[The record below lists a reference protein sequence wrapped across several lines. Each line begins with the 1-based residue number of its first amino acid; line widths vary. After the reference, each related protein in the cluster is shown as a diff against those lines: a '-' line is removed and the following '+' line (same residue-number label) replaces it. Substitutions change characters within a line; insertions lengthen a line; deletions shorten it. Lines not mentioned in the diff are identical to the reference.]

1 MKEDKWIFPFMREN
15 TGRIMVIL
23 LLSILALG
31 TGAMLTFTSGF
42 LISRSAMP
50 IENILMVYIPIVG
63 VRAFGISRAV
73 FSYFERLAGHDAVLR
88 ILSKMR
94 IKLYRI
100 LEPQALFMKSRFKM
114 GDMLG
119 VLAEDIEQLQYIYL
133 RTIFPTI
140 ASFVLYII
148 VICSIG
154 ILDIPFAI
162 LMAVYL
168 ALLLILFPICSLFLM
183 RKNQREYKQRR
194 NGLYQKLT
202 DSVLGITDW
211 VISGR
216 SDSFI
221 SSYEQDEASAA
232 LVNSRLTRFSRWR
245 NFAQQTVSS
254 LVITSLLFWAAEQYA
269 QGHIPVTLIAAIVLV
284 ALPIL
289 DAFLVVSEAFERIPG
304 YQDSLNRLKGIESAD
319 EQRFSQKETA
329 LKEDSVHIKLEQVSF
344 AYTKAD
350 NPSVQDVNLDI
361 PQGKRIAVIGRSGAG
376 KSTLLKLI
384 QGAIAVQDG
393 KVLYNGKTAGVQTDS
408 SAIISVL
415 NQNPHLFDTTLR
427 NNLLLGSEDAGEKEL
442 NEAIKLA
449 QLDELVN
456 KLPEGLDTFMQET
469 GQRFSGGEKQRVAL
483 ARILLKDTP
492 VVILDEPNASLD
504 PRTEKELLQT
514 IFTALDGKTVIWITH
529 HLVGV
534 EKMDEILF
542 MEAGKIVMRGTHA
555 ELLKEKRYK
564 QLYELDHPDYLL
576 KKDEHD

>member
-1 MKEDKWIFPFMREN
+1 MKEDKWKFPFMREN
-15 TGRIMVIL
+15 AGRIIIIL
-23 LLSILALG
+23 LFAILALG

-73 FSYFERLAGHDAVLR
+73 FSYLERLAGHDAVLR

-100 LEPQALFMKSRFKM
+100 LEPQALFIKSRFKM

-140 ASFVLYII
+140 AAFVLYII

-162 LMAVYL
+162 LMAIYL
-168 ALLLILFPICSLFLM
+168 ALLLIVFPICSLFLM
-183 RKNQREYKQRR
+183 RKKQTDYKQRR
-194 NGLYQKLT
+194 NGLYQRLT

-216 SDSFI
+216 SGSFI
-221 SSYEQDEASAA
+221 SSYEEDEVSAA
-232 LVNSRLTRFSRWR
+232 QVNSRLTSFSRWR
-245 NFAQQTVSS
+245 NFAQQAVSA
-254 LVITSLLFWAAEQYA
+254 LVITSLLVWSAEQYA
-269 QGHIPVTLIAAIVLV
+269 QGHIPATLIAAIVLV

-289 DAFLVVSEAFERIPG
+289 DALLVVSEAFERIPG
-304 YQDSLNRLKGIESAD
+304 YQDSLNRLKKIENGAEQKISA
-319 EQRFSQKETA
+319 QETA
-329 LKEDSVHIKLEQVSF
+329 AKEDSVHIKLEQVSYS
-344 AYTKAD
+344 YTKAD
-350 NPSVQDVNLDI
+350 IPSVQNVSVDI

-384 QGAIAVQDG
+384 QGAIPAQVG
-393 KVLYNGKTAGVQTDS
+393 RVSYNGKTACIQMDS

-427 NNLLLGSEDAGEKEL
+427 NNVLLGSENAGDKEL
-442 NEAIKLA
+442 NEAINLA
-449 QLDELVN
+449 QLSDLVQ

-469 GQRFSGGEKQRVAL
+469 GQRFSGGERQRVAL

-514 IFTALDGKTVIWITH
+514 IFTALEGKSVIWITH

-534 EKMDEILF
+534 EHMDEILF
-542 MEAGKIVMRGTHA
+542 MEAGQIVMRGTHT
-555 ELLKEKRYK
+555 ELLKEGRYR
-564 QLYELDHPDYLL
+564 QLYELDHPDFLL
-576 KKDEHD
+576 KKDEA

>member
-15 TGRIMVIL
+15 AGRILIIL
-23 LLSILALG
+23 LLAILALG

-73 FSYFERLAGHDAVLR
+73 FSYLERLAGHDAVLR

-100 LEPQALFMKSRFKM
+100 LEPQALFIKSRFKM

-140 ASFVLYII
+140 AAFVLYII

-162 LMAVYL
+162 LMAIYL
-168 ALLLILFPICSLFLM
+168 ALLLIVFPICSLFLM
-183 RKNQREYKQRR
+183 RKKQTDYKQRR
-194 NGLYQKLT
+194 NGLYQRLT

-216 SDSFI
+216 SGSFI
-221 SSYEQDEASAA
+221 SSYEEDEVSAA
-232 LVNSRLTRFSRWR
+232 QVNSRLTSFSRWR
-245 NFAQQTVSS
+245 NFAQQAVSA
-254 LVITSLLFWAAEQYA
+254 LVITSLLVWSAEQYA
-269 QGHIPVTLIAAIVLV
+269 QGHIPATLIAAIVLV

-289 DAFLVVSEAFERIPG
+289 DALLVVSEAFERIPG
-304 YQDSLNRLKGIESAD
+304 YQDSLNRLKKIENGAEQKISA
-319 EQRFSQKETA
+319 QETA
-329 LKEDSVHIKLEQVSF
+329 AKEDSVHIKLEQVSYS
-344 AYTKAD
+344 YTKAD
-350 NPSVQDVNLDI
+350 IPSVQNVSVDI

-384 QGAIAVQDG
+384 QGAIPAQVG
-393 KVLYNGKTAGVQTDS
+393 RVSYNGKTACIQMDS

-427 NNLLLGSEDAGEKEL
+427 NNVLLGSENAGDKEL
-442 NEAIKLA
+442 NEAINLA
-449 QLDELVN
+449 QLSDLVQ

-469 GQRFSGGEKQRVAL
+469 GQRFSGGERQRVAL

-514 IFTALDGKTVIWITH
+514 IFTALDGKSVIWITH

-534 EKMDEILF
+534 EHMDEILF
-542 MEAGKIVMRGTHA
+542 MEAGQIVMRGTHT
-555 ELLKEKRYK
+555 ELLKERRYR
-564 QLYELDHPDYLL
+564 QLYELDHPDFLL
-576 KKDEHD
+576 KKDEA

>member
-168 ALLLILFPICSLFLM
+168 ALLLILFPVCSLFLM

-514 IFTALDGKTVIWITH
+514 IFTALDGKSVIWITH

>member
-1 MKEDKWIFPFMREN
+1 MKEDKWIFPFMRKN

-100 LEPQALFMKSRFKM
+100 LEPQALFMRSRFKM

-168 ALLLILFPICSLFLM
+168 ALLLILFPVCSLFLM

-216 SDSFI
+216 TGSFI

-304 YQDSLNRLKGIESAD
+304 YQDSLNRLKRIENAD

-329 LKEDSVHIKLEQVSF
+329 IKDSVHIKLEQVSY

-393 KVLYNGKTAGVQTDS
+393 KVLYNGKNAGVQTDS

>member
-15 TGRIMVIL
+15 AGRILIIL
-23 LLSILALG
+23 LLAIMALG

-73 FSYFERLAGHDAVLR
+73 FSYMERLAGHDAVLR

-94 IKLYRI
+94 IKLYHI
-100 LEPQALFMKSRFKM
+100 LEPQALFIKSRFKM

-140 ASFVLYII
+140 AAFVLYII

-162 LMAVYL
+162 LMAIYL
-168 ALLLILFPICSLFLM
+168 ALLLIVFPICSLFLM
-183 RKNQREYKQRR
+183 RKKQTDYKQRR
-194 NGLYQKLT
+194 NGLYQRLT

-216 SDSFI
+216 SGSFI
-221 SSYEQDEASAA
+221 SSYEEDEVSAA
-232 LVNSRLTRFSRWR
+232 QVNSRLTSFSRWR
-245 NFAQQTVSS
+245 NFAQQAVSA
-254 LVITSLLFWAAEQYA
+254 LVITSLLVWSAEQYA
-269 QGHIPVTLIAAIVLV
+269 QGHIPATLIAAIVLV

-289 DAFLVVSEAFERIPG
+289 DALLVVSEAFERIPG
-304 YQDSLNRLKGIESAD
+304 YQDSLNRLKKIENGAEQKISA
-319 EQRFSQKETA
+319 QETA
-329 LKEDSVHIKLEQVSF
+329 AKEDSVHIKLEQVSYS
-344 AYTKAD
+344 YTKAD
-350 NPSVQDVNLDI
+350 IPSVQNVSVDI

-384 QGAIAVQDG
+384 QGAIPAQVG
-393 KVLYNGKTAGVQTDS
+393 RVSYNGKTACIQMDS

-427 NNLLLGSEDAGEKEL
+427 NNVLLGSENAGDKEL
-442 NEAIKLA
+442 NEAINLA
-449 QLDELVN
+449 QLSDLVQ

-469 GQRFSGGEKQRVAL
+469 GQRFSGGERQRVAL

-514 IFTALDGKTVIWITH
+514 IFTALEGKSVIWITH

-534 EKMDEILF
+534 EHMDEILF
-542 MEAGKIVMRGTHA
+542 MEAGQIVMRGTHT
-555 ELLKEKRYK
+555 ELLKEKRYR
-564 QLYELDHPDYLL
+564 QLYELDHPDFLL
-576 KKDEHD
+576 KKDEA

>member
-168 ALLLILFPICSLFLM
+168 ALLLILFPVCSLFLM

-449 QLDELVN
+449 QLGELVN

-514 IFTALDGKTVIWITH
+514 IFTALDGKSVIWITH

-564 QLYELDHPDYLL
+564 QLYELDYPDYLL

>member
-1 MKEDKWIFPFMREN
+1 MKEEKWIIPFMREN
-15 TGRIMVIL
+15 TRRIIVIL

-73 FSYFERLAGHDAVLR
+73 FSYLERLAGHDAVLR

-140 ASFVLYII
+140 ATFVLYII

-154 ILDIPFAI
+154 ILDLPFAI
-162 LMAVYL
+162 LMAFYL
-168 ALLLILFPICSLFLM
+168 ALLLVLFPICSLFLM
-183 RKNQREYKQRR
+183 RKSQREYKQRR

-216 SDSFI
+216 SGSFI
-221 SSYEQDEASAA
+221 FSYEQDETSAA

-245 NFAQQTVSS
+245 NFAQQAVSA

-269 QGHIPVTLIAAIVLV
+269 QGHIPVALIAAIVLV

-304 YQDSLNRLKGIESAD
+304 YQDSLNRLKRIESAD
-319 EQRFSQKETA
+319 EQRFSQQGTA
-329 LKEDSVHIKLEQVSF
+329 IKEDSVHIKLEQVSY
-344 AYTKAD
+344 AYTRAD
-350 NPSVQDVNLDI
+350 NPAIQDVNLDI

-393 KVLYNGKTAGVQTDS
+393 KVIYNGKNAGVQTDS

-469 GQRFSGGEKQRVAL
+469 GQRFSGGERQRVAL

-514 IFTALDGKTVIWITH
+514 IFTALDGKSVIWITH

-534 EKMDEILF
+534 EQMDEILF

-564 QLYELDHPDYLL
+564 QLYELDHPDYLF
-576 KKDEHD
+576 KKDEA

>member
-15 TGRIMVIL
+15 AGRILIIL
-23 LLSILALG
+23 LLAILALG

-73 FSYFERLAGHDAVLR
+73 FSYLERLAGHDAVLR

-100 LEPQALFMKSRFKM
+100 LEPQALFIKSRFKM

-140 ASFVLYII
+140 AAFVLYII

-162 LMAVYL
+162 LMAIYL
-168 ALLLILFPICSLFLM
+168 ALLLIVFPICSLFLM
-183 RKNQREYKQRR
+183 RKKQTDYKQRR
-194 NGLYQKLT
+194 NGLYQRLT

-216 SDSFI
+216 SGSFI
-221 SSYEQDEASAA
+221 SSYEEDEVSAA
-232 LVNSRLTRFSRWR
+232 QVNSRLTSFSRWR
-245 NFAQQTVSS
+245 NFAQQAVSA
-254 LVITSLLFWAAEQYA
+254 LVITSLLVWAAEQYA
-269 QGHIPVTLIAAIVLV
+269 QGHIPATLIAAIVLV

-289 DAFLVVSEAFERIPG
+289 DALLVVSEAFERIPG
-304 YQDSLNRLKGIESAD
+304 YQDSLNRLKKIENGAEQKISA
-319 EQRFSQKETA
+319 QETA
-329 LKEDSVHIKLEQVSF
+329 AKEDSVHIKLEQVSYS
-344 AYTKAD
+344 YTKAD
-350 NPSVQDVNLDI
+350 IPSVQNVSVDI

-384 QGAIAVQDG
+384 QGAIPAQVG
-393 KVLYNGKTAGVQTDS
+393 RVSYNGKTACVQMDS

-427 NNLLLGSEDAGEKEL
+427 NNVLLGSENAGDKEL
-442 NEAIKLA
+442 NEAINLA
-449 QLDELVN
+449 QLSDLVQ

-469 GQRFSGGEKQRVAL
+469 GQRFSGGERQRVAL

-514 IFTALDGKTVIWITH
+514 IFTALEGKSVIWITH

-534 EKMDEILF
+534 EHMDEILF
-542 MEAGKIVMRGTHA
+542 MEAGQIVMRGTHT
-555 ELLKEKRYK
+555 ELLKEKRYR
-564 QLYELDHPDYLL
+564 QLYELDHPDFLL
-576 KKDEHD
+576 KKDEA

>member
-15 TGRIMVIL
+15 AGRILIIL
-23 LLSILALG
+23 LLAIMALG

-73 FSYFERLAGHDAVLR
+73 FSYLERLAGHDAVLR

-100 LEPQALFMKSRFKM
+100 LEPQALFIKSRFKM

-140 ASFVLYII
+140 AAFVLYII

-162 LMAVYL
+162 LMAIYL
-168 ALLLILFPICSLFLM
+168 ALLLIVFPICSLFLM
-183 RKNQREYKQRR
+183 RKKQTDYKQRR
-194 NGLYQKLT
+194 NGLYQRLT

-216 SDSFI
+216 SGSFI
-221 SSYEQDEASAA
+221 SSYEEDEVSAA
-232 LVNSRLTRFSRWR
+232 QVNSRLTSFSRWR
-245 NFAQQTVSS
+245 NFAQQAVSA
-254 LVITSLLFWAAEQYA
+254 LVITSLLVWAAEQYA
-269 QGHIPVTLIAAIVLV
+269 QGHIPATLIAAIVLV

-289 DAFLVVSEAFERIPG
+289 DALLVVSEAFERIPG
-304 YQDSLNRLKGIESAD
+304 YQDSLNRLKKIENGAEQKISA
-319 EQRFSQKETA
+319 QETA
-329 LKEDSVHIKLEQVSF
+329 AKEDSVHIKLEQVSYS
-344 AYTKAD
+344 YTKAD
-350 NPSVQDVNLDI
+350 IPSVQNVSVDI

-384 QGAIAVQDG
+384 QGAIPAQVG
-393 KVLYNGKTAGVQTDS
+393 RVSYNGKTACIQMDS

-427 NNLLLGSEDAGEKEL
+427 NNVLLGSENAGDKEL
-442 NEAIKLA
+442 NEAINLA
-449 QLDELVN
+449 QLSDLVQ

-469 GQRFSGGEKQRVAL
+469 GQRFSGGERQRVAL

-514 IFTALDGKTVIWITH
+514 IFTALEGKSVIWITH

-534 EKMDEILF
+534 EHMDEILF
-542 MEAGKIVMRGTHA
+542 MEAGQIVMRGTHT
-555 ELLKEKRYK
+555 ELLNEKRYR
-564 QLYELDHPDYLL
+564 QLYELDHPDFLL
-576 KKDEHD
+576 KKDEA

>member
-15 TGRIMVIL
+15 AGRILIIL
-23 LLSILALG
+23 LLAIMALG

-73 FSYFERLAGHDAVLR
+73 FSYLERLAGHDAVLR

-100 LEPQALFMKSRFKM
+100 LEPQALFIKSRFKM

-140 ASFVLYII
+140 AAFVLYII

-162 LMAVYL
+162 LMAIYL
-168 ALLLILFPICSLFLM
+168 ALLLIVFPICSLFLM
-183 RKNQREYKQRR
+183 RKKQTDYKQRR
-194 NGLYQKLT
+194 NGLYQRLT

-216 SDSFI
+216 SGSFI
-221 SSYEQDEASAA
+221 SSYEEDEVSAA
-232 LVNSRLTRFSRWR
+232 QVNSRLTSFSRWR
-245 NFAQQTVSS
+245 NFAQQAVSA
-254 LVITSLLFWAAEQYA
+254 LVITSLLVWSAEQYA
-269 QGHIPVTLIAAIVLV
+269 QGHIPATLIAAIVLV

-289 DAFLVVSEAFERIPG
+289 DALLVVSEAFEKIPG
-304 YQDSLNRLKGIESAD
+304 YQDSLNRLKKIENGAEQKISA
-319 EQRFSQKETA
+319 QETA
-329 LKEDSVHIKLEQVSF
+329 AKEDSVHIKLEQVSYS
-344 AYTKAD
+344 YTKAD
-350 NPSVQDVNLDI
+350 IPSVQNVSVDI

-384 QGAIAVQDG
+384 QGAIPAQVG
-393 KVLYNGKTAGVQTDS
+393 RVSYNGKTACIQMDS

-427 NNLLLGSEDAGEKEL
+427 NNVLLGSENAGDKEL
-442 NEAIKLA
+442 NEAINLA
-449 QLDELVN
+449 QLSDLVQ

-469 GQRFSGGEKQRVAL
+469 GQRFSGGERQRVAL

-514 IFTALDGKTVIWITH
+514 IFTALEGKSVIWITH

-534 EKMDEILF
+534 EHMDEILF
-542 MEAGKIVMRGTHA
+542 MEAGQIVMRGTHT
-555 ELLKEKRYK
+555 ELLKEKRYR
-564 QLYELDHPDYLL
+564 QLYELDHPDFLL
-576 KKDEHD
+576 KKDEA

>member
-168 ALLLILFPICSLFLM
+168 ALLLILFPVCSLFLM

-514 IFTALDGKTVIWITH
+514 IFTALDGKSVIWITH

-564 QLYELDHPDYLL
+564 QLYELDYPDYLL

>member
-15 TGRIMVIL
+15 AGRILIIL
-23 LLSILALG
+23 LLAILALG

-73 FSYFERLAGHDAVLR
+73 FSYLERLAGHDAVLR

-100 LEPQALFMKSRFKM
+100 LEPQALFIKSRFKM

-140 ASFVLYII
+140 AAFVLYII

-162 LMAVYL
+162 LMAIYL
-168 ALLLILFPICSLFLM
+168 ALLLIVFPICSLFLM
-183 RKNQREYKQRR
+183 RKKQTDYKQRR
-194 NGLYQKLT
+194 NGLYQRLT

-216 SDSFI
+216 SGSFI
-221 SSYEQDEASAA
+221 SSYEEDEVSAA
-232 LVNSRLTRFSRWR
+232 QVNSRLTSFSRWR
-245 NFAQQTVSS
+245 NFAQQAVSA
-254 LVITSLLFWAAEQYA
+254 LVITSLLVWSAEQYA
-269 QGHIPVTLIAAIVLV
+269 QGHIPATLIAAIVLV

-289 DAFLVVSEAFERIPG
+289 DALLVVSEAFERIPG
-304 YQDSLNRLKGIESAD
+304 YQDSLNRLKKIENGAEQKISA
-319 EQRFSQKETA
+319 QETA
-329 LKEDSVHIKLEQVSF
+329 AKEDSVHIKLEQVSYS
-344 AYTKAD
+344 YTKAD
-350 NPSVQDVNLDI
+350 IPSVQNVSVDI

-384 QGAIAVQDG
+384 QGAIPAQVG
-393 KVLYNGKTAGVQTDS
+393 RVSYNGKTACIQMDS

-427 NNLLLGSEDAGEKEL
+427 NNVLLGSENAGDKEL
-442 NEAIKLA
+442 NEAINLA
-449 QLDELVN
+449 QLSDLVQ

-469 GQRFSGGEKQRVAL
+469 GQRFSGGERQRVAL

-514 IFTALDGKTVIWITH
+514 IFTALEGKSVIWITH

-534 EKMDEILF
+534 EHMDEILF
-542 MEAGKIVMRGTHA
+542 MEAGQIVMRGTHT
-555 ELLKEKRYK
+555 ELLKEKRYR
-564 QLYELDHPDYLL
+564 QLYELDHPDFLL
-576 KKDEHD
+576 KKDEA

>member
-100 LEPQALFMKSRFKM
+100 LEPQALFMRSRFKM

-168 ALLLILFPICSLFLM
+168 ALLLILFPVFSLFLM

-216 SDSFI
+216 TGSFI

-304 YQDSLNRLKGIESAD
+304 YQDSLNRLKRIENAD

-329 LKEDSVHIKLEQVSF
+329 IKEDSVHIKLEQVSY

>member
-15 TGRIMVIL
+15 AGRILIIL
-23 LLSILALG
+23 LLAILALG

-73 FSYFERLAGHDAVLR
+73 FSYLERLAGHDAVLR

-100 LEPQALFMKSRFKM
+100 LEPQALFIKSRFKM

-140 ASFVLYII
+140 AAFVLYII

-162 LMAVYL
+162 LMAIYL
-168 ALLLILFPICSLFLM
+168 ALLLIVFPICSLFLM
-183 RKNQREYKQRR
+183 RKKQTDYKQRR
-194 NGLYQKLT
+194 NGLYQRLT

-216 SDSFI
+216 SGSFI
-221 SSYEQDEASAA
+221 SSYEEDEVSAA
-232 LVNSRLTRFSRWR
+232 QVNSRLTSFSRWR
-245 NFAQQTVSS
+245 NFAQQAVSA
-254 LVITSLLFWAAEQYA
+254 LVITSLLVWSAEQYA
-269 QGHIPVTLIAAIVLV
+269 QGHIPATLIAAIVLV

-289 DAFLVVSEAFERIPG
+289 DALLVVSEAFERIPG
-304 YQDSLNRLKGIESAD
+304 YQDSLNRLKKIENGAEQKISA
-319 EQRFSQKETA
+319 QETA
-329 LKEDSVHIKLEQVSF
+329 AKEDSVHIKLEQVSYS
-344 AYTKAD
+344 YTKAD
-350 NPSVQDVNLDI
+350 IPSVQNVSVDI

-384 QGAIAVQDG
+384 QGAIPAQVG
-393 KVLYNGKTAGVQTDS
+393 RVSYNGKTACVQMDS

-427 NNLLLGSEDAGEKEL
+427 NNVLLGSENAGDKEL
-442 NEAIKLA
+442 NEAINLA
-449 QLDELVN
+449 QLSDLVQ

-469 GQRFSGGEKQRVAL
+469 GQRFSGGERQRVAL

-514 IFTALDGKTVIWITH
+514 IFTALEGKSVIWITH

-534 EKMDEILF
+534 EHMDEILF
-542 MEAGKIVMRGTHA
+542 MEAGQIVMRGTHT
-555 ELLKEKRYK
+555 ELLKEKRYR
-564 QLYELDHPDYLL
+564 QLYELDHPDFLL
-576 KKDEHD
+576 KKDEA

>member
-15 TGRIMVIL
+15 AGRILIIL
-23 LLSILALG
+23 LLAIMALG

-73 FSYFERLAGHDAVLR
+73 FSYLERLAGHDAVLR

-100 LEPQALFMKSRFKM
+100 LEPQALFIKSRFKM

-140 ASFVLYII
+140 AAFVLYII

-162 LMAVYL
+162 LMAIYL
-168 ALLLILFPICSLFLM
+168 ALLLIVFPICSLFLM
-183 RKNQREYKQRR
+183 RKKQTDYKQRR
-194 NGLYQKLT
+194 NGLYQRLT

-216 SDSFI
+216 SGSFI
-221 SSYEQDEASAA
+221 SSYEEDEVSAA
-232 LVNSRLTRFSRWR
+232 QVNSRLTSFSRWR
-245 NFAQQTVSS
+245 NFAQQAVSA
-254 LVITSLLFWAAEQYA
+254 LVITSLLVWAAEQYA
-269 QGHIPVTLIAAIVLV
+269 QGHIPATLIAAIVLV

-289 DAFLVVSEAFERIPG
+289 DALLVVSEAFERIPG
-304 YQDSLNRLKGIESAD
+304 YQDSLNRLKKIENGAEQKISA
-319 EQRFSQKETA
+319 QETA
-329 LKEDSVHIKLEQVSF
+329 AKEDSVHIKLEQVSYS
-344 AYTKAD
+344 YTKAD
-350 NPSVQDVNLDI
+350 IPSVQNVSVDI

-384 QGAIAVQDG
+384 QGAIPAQVG
-393 KVLYNGKTAGVQTDS
+393 RVSYNGKTACIQMDS

-427 NNLLLGSEDAGEKEL
+427 NNVLLGSENAGDKEL
-442 NEAIKLA
+442 NEAINLA
-449 QLDELVN
+449 QLSDLVQ

-469 GQRFSGGEKQRVAL
+469 GQRFSGGERQRVAL

-514 IFTALDGKTVIWITH
+514 IFTALEGKSVIWITH

-534 EKMDEILF
+534 EHMDEILF
-542 MEAGKIVMRGTHA
+542 MEAGQIVMRGTHT
-555 ELLKEKRYK
+555 ELLKEKRYR
-564 QLYELDHPDYLL
+564 QLYELDHPDFLL
-576 KKDEHD
+576 KKDEA

>member
-63 VRAFGISRAV
+63 VRAFGISRAL

-514 IFTALDGKTVIWITH
+514 IFTALDGKSVIWITH

-564 QLYELDHPDYLL
+564 QLYELDYPDYLL

>member
-15 TGRIMVIL
+15 AGRILIIL
-23 LLSILALG
+23 LLAIMALG

-73 FSYFERLAGHDAVLR
+73 FSYLERLAGHDAVLR

-100 LEPQALFMKSRFKM
+100 LEPQALFIKSRFKM

-140 ASFVLYII
+140 AAFVLYII

-162 LMAVYL
+162 LMAIYL
-168 ALLLILFPICSLFLM
+168 ALLLIVFPICSLFLM
-183 RKNQREYKQRR
+183 RKKQTDYKQRR
-194 NGLYQKLT
+194 NGLYQRLT

-216 SDSFI
+216 SGSFI
-221 SSYEQDEASAA
+221 SSYEEDEVSAA
-232 LVNSRLTRFSRWR
+232 QVNSRLTSFSRWR
-245 NFAQQTVSS
+245 NFAQQAVSA
-254 LVITSLLFWAAEQYA
+254 LVITSLLVWSAEQYA
-269 QGHIPVTLIAAIVLV
+269 QGHIPATLIAAIVLV

-289 DAFLVVSEAFERIPG
+289 DALLVVSEAFEKIPG
-304 YQDSLNRLKGIESAD
+304 YQDSLNRLKKIENGAEQKISA
-319 EQRFSQKETA
+319 QETA
-329 LKEDSVHIKLEQVSF
+329 AKEDSVHIKLEQVSYS
-344 AYTKAD
+344 YTKAD
-350 NPSVQDVNLDI
+350 IPSVQNVSVDI

-384 QGAIAVQDG
+384 QGAIPAQVG
-393 KVLYNGKTAGVQTDS
+393 RVSYNGKTACIQMDS
-408 SAIISVL
+408 SASISVL

-427 NNLLLGSEDAGEKEL
+427 NNVLLGSENAGDKEL
-442 NEAIKLA
+442 NEAINLA
-449 QLDELVN
+449 QLSDLVQ

-469 GQRFSGGEKQRVAL
+469 GQRFSGGERQRVAL

-514 IFTALDGKTVIWITH
+514 IFTALEGKSVIWITH

-534 EKMDEILF
+534 EHMDEILF
-542 MEAGKIVMRGTHA
+542 MEAGQIVMRGTHT
-555 ELLKEKRYK
+555 ELLKEKRYR
-564 QLYELDHPDYLL
+564 QLYELDHPDFLL
-576 KKDEHD
+576 KKDEA

>member
-100 LEPQALFMKSRFKM
+100 LEPQALFMRSRFKM

-148 VICSIG
+148 VIFSIG

-168 ALLLILFPICSLFLM
+168 ALVLILFPVCSLFLM

-304 YQDSLNRLKGIESAD
+304 YQDSLNRLKGIENAD

-329 LKEDSVHIKLEQVSF
+329 IKEDSVHIKLEQVSY

-449 QLDELVN
+449 QLNELVN